1 MKRSGELMNKKC
13 YLSAI
18 VLIFMM
24 LTIIKVDVSAA
35 AITKTEGNITWS
47 LNDKGVLTISKAATP
62 NSKEITF
69 NEYSDR
75 ISSVVIKNGV
85 KEIWEDAFYG
95 FHITDVKIPDSVTSI
110 GNYAFAS
117 CDELESIIIPDS
129 VENLGYSAFRYCYK
143 LESVTISGTLLSKL
157 DDLTDIFY
165 ETPWLLNKKAPVK
178 GSIGSLN
185 YVLDKSG
192 ILTVSG
198 SGKLDTRPYALLPYR
213 EMIKKVVVA
222 KESRNICMDLFWFY
236 NRVYE
241 NIETVVN
248 NSDSIVYLT
257 TTYEAYNYAD
267 DMYNMKPVYDKPDYS
282 WYDKDGALVP
292 IDRIGKGTAIKIRDD
307 TRFTY
312 KISFN
317 GNGATSGSMNEVTGE
332 LGQKFYIP
340 RNRFE
345 RKGYSFT
352 GFTYKIGDKTLTAD
366 SGEAIVLKTTDVRTK
381 DFLKGKTLKLTA
393 TWKKDTSVFPEGTN
407 LVDKNGKKT
416 GYVVTSAVKGNLTA
430 KYVGTG
436 ADKKKTSVTI
446 KDTIK
451 DVNGNTYKVTEIGAK
466 ALKGSK
472 TVKKVKAG
480 KNVIS
485 IGDEA
490 FSGCVLLTEAVLD
503 TNLKTIGDKA
513 FYKTAIKSLT
523 LPANTTYLGAQFIA
537 GDSKLKTLI
546 IKSSGITV
554 KTLGDNAFGG
564 FGKSVV
570 IKVPK
575 KMKAKYTTLFL
586 DEGLNNKVKIQI
598 G

>member
-1 MKRSGELMNKKC
+1 MAL
-13 YLSAI
+13 
-18 VLIFMM
+18 
-24 LTIIKVDVSAA
+24 
-35 AITKTEGNITWS
+35 
-47 LNDKGVLTISKAATP
+47 
-62 NSKEITF
+62 
-69 NEYSDR
+69 
-75 ISSVVIKNGV
+75 
-85 KEIWEDAFYG
+85 
-95 FHITDVKIPDSVTSI
+95 
-110 GNYAFAS
+110 
-117 CDELESIIIPDS
+117 
-129 VENLGYSAFRYCYK
+129 
-143 LESVTISGTLLSKL
+143 LLSMMSMMVTAQTL
-157 DDLTDIFY
+157 
-165 ETPWLLNKKAPVK
+165 
-178 GSIGSLN
+178 
-185 YVLDKSG
+185 
-192 ILTVSG
+192 
-198 SGKLDTRPYALLPYR
+198 
-213 EMIKKVVVA
+213 VV
-222 KESRNICMDLFWFY
+222 
-236 NRVYE
+236 
-241 NIETVVN
+241 
-248 NSDSIVYLT
+248 
-257 TTYEAYNYAD
+257 
-267 DMYNMKPVYDKPDYS
+267 
-282 WYDKDGALVP
+282 
-292 IDRIGKGTAIKIRDD
+292 
-307 TRFTY
+307 
-312 KISFN
+312 
-317 GNGATSGSMNEVTGE
+317 
-332 LGQKFYIP
+332 
-340 RNRFE
+340 
-345 RKGYSFT
+345 
-352 GFTYKIGDKTLTAD
+352 
-366 SGEAIVLKTTDVRTK
+366 
-381 DFLKGKTLKLTA
+381 
-393 TWKKDTSVFPEGTN
+393 
-407 LVDKNGKKT
+407 VDKNGKKT

-490 FSGCVLLTEAVLD
+490 FSGCVLLTEAALD

-513 FYKTAIKSLT
+513 FYKTAIKNLT